1 MLNKIVGT
9 LAIGGAAYLLRNKES
24 RTKVINQIKSIAS
37 SENIEKIKDQIRS
50 LSDQSSKENSDQSK
64 LVESMSDPAFPD
76 YATTAGAQAGRP

>member
-37 SENIEKIKDQIRS
+37 SENIDKIKDQIRS

-64 LVESMSDPAFPD
+64 LVESMSDPALPD
-76 YATTAGAQAGRP
+76 YATTAGAQAGRL